1 MVSQSKLCDK
11 IRPKGP
17 LNGFY
22 RADFKSPPPTSW
34 CPFHRP
40 LLVGL
45 RSKVWHSINLIIVGF
60 LYRLYKFMFKI
71 ILFGLIF
78 LENFTF
84 SQRFCIFCYL
94 YQFMTSFVKSLP
106 IFNMQIKIAKFT
118 RDEDAKFCSL
128 TSTQKRFVI
137 FIFPNWWLYLLSS
150 RGV

>member
-1 MVSQSKLCDK
+1 
-11 IRPKGP
+11 
-17 LNGFY
+17 
-22 RADFKSPPPTSW
+22 
-34 CPFHRP
+34 
-40 LLVGL
+40 
-45 RSKVWHSINLIIVGF
+45 
-60 LYRLYKFMFKI
+60 MFKI

-128 TSTQKRFVI
+128 TSTQRKICDF
-137 FIFPNWWLYLLSS
+137 
-150 RGV
+150 